1 MKPYNIKILIIPQS
15 DVKWCTYAYG
25 SPDPL
30 ITVLVSFSVLLS
42 LCILWPYDPMVL
54 WSYGPMI
61 LWSCDPMI
69 LWSYD
74 PMILWSCDP
83 MALWS
88 CGPVILWSYDLVVLW
103 SYGPMILWSC
113 DPMILWSRVETG
125 QHQWHR
131 PLCTESWVAHDN
143 TVLVMMSCC
152 CLDHMI
158 LCLTNYDD
166 VMFLYRSHDTKDSNR
181 SPSPKRHSKS
191 NKSEKK
197 SKSKPSEEDEEIR
210 QANALRKSL
219 GIKPL
224 RTD

>member
-1 MKPYNIKILIIPQS
+1 M
-15 DVKWCTYAYG
+15 
-25 SPDPL
+25 
-30 ITVLVSFSVLLS
+30 
-42 LCILWPYDPMVL
+42 LWPYDPMILWPCDPVIL
-54 WSYGPMI
+54 WSCDPMI

-69 LWSYD
+69 LWS
-74 PMILWSCDP
+74 CDP
-83 MALWS
+83 MVQGWNWS
-88 CGPVILWSYDLVVLW
+88 ASMTQTRMWPGLIKIEV
-103 SYGPMILWSC
+103 
-113 DPMILWSRVETG
+113 
-125 QHQWHR
+125 
-131 PLCTESWVAHDN
+131 CTESWVAHDN

-158 LCLTNYDD
+158 LCLTNYVN

>member
-42 LCILWPYDPMVL
+42 LCILWP
-54 WSYGPMI
+54 
-61 LWSCDPMI
+61 C
-69 LWSYD
+69 D

-113 DPMILWSRVETG
+113 DPMILWFRVETG

-143 TVLVMMSCC
+143 TVLLMMSCC